1 MASMACLDTL
11 DLTTEENLLSGIRQL
26 ESALDMETEN
36 GRGTA
41 WAEQMK
47 SALECLER
55 LMKDHDSHWNAS
67 DGPFQAIDMTRPTV
81 LRKLSHLRESF
92 SAALLRAI
100 WLRQKFERL
109 TLSLVEGDSS
119 FVVYGVKEQGHGLLR
134 SLHDYSDNE
143 SKLVLDSNHTD
154 IGAGD

>member
-1 MASMACLDTL
+1 MLCLDTL
-11 DLTTEENLLSGIRQL
+11 ELTTEENLLYGIRQL
-26 ESALDMETEN
+26 ESALEMEN
-36 GRGTA
+36 GLGPTD
-41 WAEQMK
+41 WAEQMI

-55 LMKDHDSHWNAS
+55 LMKDHDSQWS
-67 DGPFQAIDMTRPTV
+67 SSEGPFQAIDLTRPTLV
-81 LRKLSHLRESF
+81 RKLSHLRESF
-92 SAALLRAI
+92 GAALLRAI

-109 TLSLVEGDSS
+109 TLSLVEADSS
-119 FVVYGVKEQGHGLLR
+119 SAVPGVKEQGHGLLR